1 MDGEEDD
8 VYGGDDDDVERDED
22 DDWSNAWLLN
32 PGVLF
37 SSCGN
42 VGRIVEKM
50 KRTSYYKMKYLKE
63 KLEL

>member
-22 DDWSNAWLLN
+22 DDWSNVWLLN
-32 PGVLF
+32 PGVL
-37 SSCGN
+37 SSNCGN
-42 VGRIVEKM
+42 VDRIVEKM